1 MVIVPLP
8 PLPAPPPSTPR
19 VNVKAILEHD
29 DEEKF
34 LSALPGAIKDAL
46 LPSFDPG
53 VFNNELLNL
62 NIYRKL
68 DPTDPAKSEDAG
80 GNITRGTY
88 AGTQVALT
96 EVYSRIEQRYETS
109 SGSNPRRAPR

>member
-1 MVIVPLP
+1 MVTIPRPL
-8 PLPAPPPSTPR
+8 LPVPPPHLPG
-19 VNVKAILEHD
+19 VDVKAIFEHD

-34 LSALPGAIKDAL
+34 LSALPDKIKDAL

-68 DPTDPAKSEDAG
+68 DPKDPTKSEDAG
-80 GNITRGTY
+80 GNITKGTY
-88 AGTQVALT
+88 AGTQVAVT
-96 EVYSRIEQRYETS
+96 ELYSRIEQR
-109 SGSNPRRAPR
+109 